1 VSNNLDSV
9 PKTNYTMPQLYRIR
23 NVGFLR
29 NQRFIGSLV
38 FGLSFFLIQCAKQPP
53 KTVLPAFYYW
63 KTSFPSAGLSH
74 FEKNVLNH
82 LNNKKIYIKLFDVD
96 WDEATHFPKPV
107 GELMGFKSNDSLMQ
121 NVVPTIF
128 ITNRTFLQ
136 TPKTALDTLAT
147 LILQQIDLKI
157 ANTHYKEIQFD
168 CDWNESSKTNYFDFL
183 TIIHSKLNKNI
194 QLSATIRL
202 HQIKFYEK
210 TGVPPVDRGMLMCY
224 NVSDLDS
231 PQSVNSVSE
240 PAALKSYLKN
250 ARAYPLA
257 LDVALPIFAWG
268 VVLRN
273 AQAVKLIHPLRSDDA
288 DLNNNTVFAKKTNYN
303 FEILQNTYFKGHY
316 LYKDDVIR
324 IEEVPFQTLR
334 ETTKLLKPLL
344 EKKSQD
350 TLTVAFFHLDSTNL
364 KAYRYE
370 DLQNILFDLR

>member
-1 VSNNLDSV
+1 
-9 PKTNYTMPQLYRIR
+9 MPLLYQIIKKKITRP
-23 NVGFLR
+23 
-29 NQRFIGSLV
+29 IGIIISLCL
-38 FGLSFFLIQCAKQPP
+38 GLPFCLIHCSKPSP

-63 KTSFPSAGLSH
+63 KTVFPTAGLSN
-74 FEKNVLNH
+74 FEKNVLKN
-82 LNNKKIYIKLFDVD
+82 LDNRKIYIKLFDVD

-107 GELMGFKSNDSLMQ
+107 GELSGYKPNDSLIPQ
-121 NVVPTIF
+121 IVPTIF

-136 TPKTALDTLAT
+136 TPKAALDTLAT
-147 LILQQIDLKI
+147 LVLQQIDLKLSN
-157 ANTHYKEIQFD
+157 APFKEIQLD
-168 CDWNESSKTNYFDFL
+168 CDWNESSKTNYFEFL
-183 TIIHSKLNKNI
+183 KLIHTKLSKNI

-224 NVSDLDS
+224 NVSDLDA

-250 ARAYPLA
+250 ARAYPLS
-257 LDVALPIFAWG
+257 LDIALPIFAWG

-273 AQAVKLIHPLRSDDA
+273 AQAVKLIHPLRLDDA
-288 DLNNNTVFAKKTNYN
+288 DLNNNTVFLKKSAYN

-316 LYKDDVIR
+316 LYKDDIIR
-324 IEEVPFQTLR
+324 IEEVPLQTLR

-344 EKKSQD
+344 EKQHQD

-364 KAYRYE
+364 RAYRYE

>member
-1 VSNNLDSV
+1 MSQIRKKENILLTYLFCVFSCSN
-9 PKTNYTMPQLYRIR
+9 P
-23 NVGFLR
+23 
-29 NQRFIGSLV
+29 
-38 FGLSFFLIQCAKQPP
+38 PP

-63 KTSFPSAGLSH
+63 KTTFPASGLTH
-74 FEKNVLNH
+74 FEKDILNKI
-82 LNNKKIYIKLFDVD
+82 NNKNIYVKIFDVD

-107 GELMGFKSNDSLMQ
+107 GELMGFHSKDTLFQ
-121 NVVPTIF
+121 PIIPTIF
-128 ITNRTFLQ
+128 ITNRTFLH
-136 TPKTALDTLAT
+136 TPKTDLDKLAT
-147 LILQQIDLKI
+147 LILQQVDFKLAK
-157 ANTHYKEIQFD
+157 TPFQEIQFD
-168 CDWNESSKTNYFDFL
+168 CDWNESSKNNYFEFL
-183 TIIHSKLNKNI
+183 KIIKLKLLKNI

-210 TGVPPVDRGMLMCY
+210 TGVPPVDKGMLMCY
-224 NVSDLDS
+224 NVSDLDA
-231 PQSVNSVSE
+231 PESVNSVSE

-250 ARAYPLA
+250 ARKYPLN

-273 AQAVKLIHPLRSDDA
+273 AQVVKLIHPLRTDDA
-288 DLNNNTVFAKKTNYN
+288 DLNNNTVFLKKNNHY
-303 FEILQNTYFKGHY
+303 FEILQNTYFKGHF

-324 IEEVPFQTLR
+324 VEAVPLETLR

-344 EKKSQD
+344 ENKRQD